1 MYVFWNVQ
9 NKASF
14 SHHSLEESWEKGMF
28 CVTYVTGKTISE
40 VTRSTYREKKWLLDY
55 RLSFPYFVIWSE
67 EKMRLTSCFV
77 IYTTA
82 QFSCTND
89 LRSRKQEIRRGCR
102 LYCLSGSTD
111 RIQLRCH
118 SHHIGTCILKGQT
131 WSGIQHS
138 EQALD
143 KVLSPER
150 VEINSASKYHVQ

>member
-1 MYVFWNVQ
+1 MCRTKHIFPIIHWKNLGRRGCFAWLIWQ
-9 NKASF
+9 AKQFRKSRD
-14 SHHSLEESWEKGMF
+14 LLIEG
-28 CVTYVTGKTISE
+28 
-40 VTRSTYREKKWLLDY
+40 KKWLLDY
-55 RLSFPYFVIWSE
+55 RLSFPYFMIRSE
-67 EKMRLTSCFV
+67 EKMHLTSCFV

-118 SHHIGTCILKGQT
+118 SHHIGTCMLKGQT